1 MKKELSRRSGVQIAA
16 ELMKLLGGRL
26 SAVMLLAVLN
36 GSLGFLCAMGVP
48 FFGAVG
54 IAKALGESIPL
65 TYGAIAGLCVGCG
78 VLRGGLRYLE
88 QYGNHYIAFRLLAVL
103 RDKIFTKLRALCPA
117 KLESRQKGSL
127 LTMITADIETLEVF
141 YAHTVSPV
149 CIAVLV
155 SAAVMV
161 VTGLAASWYLS
172 LIAAA
177 AYLCIGVLLPRF
189 FSRRMAETGMRYR
202 RELGDFGAYFLDSIK
217 GIRELVLYNAGETRA
232 AEVGRRSDAMLGRT
246 KALKRETALSAAA
259 TEAAVS
265 LSVLAVLAVGIFLV
279 HIGSLSVG
287 RMVLG
292 VTAVFGSF
300 GPVIAVSALPANLN
314 QTFASGERILR
325 LLEEQP
331 EVEAVENGT
340 ELSCE
345 GLEVHDL
352 SFAYGGEAVLK
363 GVSMTARK
371 NEIVG
376 IVGESGCGKST
387 LLKLLLRFWERS
399 GGQIRYNGTDI
410 DEINTESLYRNVTMV
425 SQSTYLFDATIAEN
439 LRVAKPD
446 ATDEELMAALRMAS
460 AEELVQALPEG
471 LNTPAGLLGERL
483 SMGERQRIGL
493 ARAFLSGCPLILL
506 DEPTS
511 NVDSINEGVILR
523 ALLKHK
529 QGQDDHSGI
538 PPRVY
543 HGGGGQ
549 GIQNGKRTNGGA
561 SNMNRRYLQKFQI
574 KDVVFLAIMSAVAL
588 ATCAVMPLVISLQPL
603 IFGISQL
610 VTALQIGVFFAI
622 GLYKV
627 RKPGSLLIMAL
638 MMGLIQLMMSPPMFL
653 SSVLNGV
660 LIELIVLL
668 LFRGYERDAAVFVA
682 AMLHTPLSL
691 PFNYLY
697 NRIIKGADSPLAAVA
712 DGAPLAAVGMTLAV
726 VAVSALGALIGIKIA
741 RELKKSGVLK
751 K

>member
-54 IAKALGESIPL
+54 IAKALGENIPL
-65 TYGAIAGLCVGCG
+65 SYGSIAALCIGCG

-103 RDKIFTKLRALCPA
+103 RDRIFTKLRALCPA

-155 SAAVMV
+155 SLAVMV

-217 GIRELVLYNAGETRA
+217 GIRELVLYNAGEARA
-232 AEVGRRSDAMLGRT
+232 AEVDRRSDAMLDRT
-246 KALKRETALSAAA
+246 KALKRETALSAAV

-279 HIGSLSVG
+279 RSGSLSVG

-340 ELSCE
+340 ELSYE
-345 GLEVHDL
+345 DLEVHDL
-352 SFAYGGEAVLK
+352 SFAYGGETVLK

-387 LLKLLLRFWERS
+387 LLKLLRFWERS
-399 GGQIRYNGTDI
+399 GGAIRYNGTDI

-439 LRVAKPD
+439 LRIAKPD

-471 LNTPAGLLGERL
+471 LSTPAGLLGGRL

-529 QGQDDHSGI
+529 QG
-538 PPRVY
+538 
-543 HGGGGQ
+543 
-549 GIQNGKRTNGGA
+549 RTIILVSHRA
-561 SNMNRRYLQKFQI
+561 STM
-574 KDVVFLAIMSAVAL
+574 
-588 ATCAVMPLVISLQPL
+588 
-603 IFGISQL
+603 
-610 VTALQIGVFFAI
+610 
-622 GLYKV
+622 
-627 RKPGSLLIMAL
+627 
-638 MMGLIQLMMSPPMFL
+638 
-653 SSVLNGV
+653 
-660 LIELIVLL
+660 
-668 LFRGYERDAAVFVA
+668 
-682 AMLHTPLSL
+682 
-691 PFNYLY
+691 
-697 NRIIKGADSPLAAVA
+697 AVA
-712 DGAPLAAVGMTLAV
+712 DRVYKMENGQMEEQA
-726 VAVSALGALIGIKIA
+726 I
-741 RELKKSGVLK
+741 
-751 K
+751 

>member
-1 MKKELSRRSGVQIAA
+1 MKKELSRRSGVQITA

-65 TYGAIAGLCVGCG
+65 SYGAIAGLCMGCG
-78 VLRGGLRYLE
+78 VPRGGLRYLE

-103 RDKIFTKLRALCPA
+103 RDKIFTKLRGLCPA

-155 SAAVMV
+155 SLAVMV

-217 GIRELVLYNAGETRA
+217 GIRELVLYNAGEARA
-232 AEVGRRSDAMLGRT
+232 AEVDRRSDAMLGRT
-246 KALKRETALSAAA
+246 KALRRETALSAAA

-265 LSVLAVLAVGIFLV
+265 LSVLAVGIFLV
-279 HIGSLSVG
+279 HSGSLSVG

-331 EVEAVENGT
+331 EVEAVEHGT
-340 ELSCE
+340 ELSYE
-345 GLEVHDL
+345 GLEVNNL

-363 GVSMTARK
+363 DVSMTVRK

-439 LRVAKPD
+439 LRIAKPD
-446 ATDEELMAALRMAS
+446 ATDDELMAALRMAS
-460 AEELVQALPEG
+460 AEELVQALPQG
-471 LNTPAGLLGERL
+471 LSTPAGLLGGRL

-529 QGQDDHSGI
+529 QG
-538 PPRVY
+538 
-543 HGGGGQ
+543 
-549 GIQNGKRTNGGA
+549 RTIILVSHRA
-561 SNMNRRYLQKFQI
+561 STM
-574 KDVVFLAIMSAVAL
+574 
-588 ATCAVMPLVISLQPL
+588 
-603 IFGISQL
+603 
-610 VTALQIGVFFAI
+610 
-622 GLYKV
+622 
-627 RKPGSLLIMAL
+627 
-638 MMGLIQLMMSPPMFL
+638 
-653 SSVLNGV
+653 
-660 LIELIVLL
+660 
-668 LFRGYERDAAVFVA
+668 
-682 AMLHTPLSL
+682 
-691 PFNYLY
+691 
-697 NRIIKGADSPLAAVA
+697 AVA
-712 DGAPLAAVGMTLAV
+712 DRVYKMENGQMEEQA
-726 VAVSALGALIGIKIA
+726 I
-741 RELKKSGVLK
+741 
-751 K
+751 

>member
-65 TYGAIAGLCVGCG
+65 SYGAIAALCVDCG

-103 RDKIFTKLRALCPA
+103 RDKIFTKLRTLCPA

-155 SAAVMV
+155 SLAVMV

-172 LIAAA
+172 LIAAV

-217 GIRELVLYNAGETRA
+217 GIRELVLYNAGEARA
-232 AEVGRRSDAMLGRT
+232 AEVDRRSDAMLGRT
-246 KALKRETALSAAA
+246 KTLKRETALSAAA

-265 LSVLAVLAVGIFLV
+265 LAVLAVLAVGIYLV
-279 HIGSLSVG
+279 HSGSLSVG

-340 ELSCE
+340 ELSYE

-387 LLKLLLRFWERS
+387 LLKLLRFWERS

-410 DEINTESLYRNVTMV
+410 DEINTESLYRNATMV

-471 LNTPAGLLGERL
+471 LSTPAGLLGGRL

-529 QGQDDHSGI
+529 QG
-538 PPRVY
+538 
-543 HGGGGQ
+543 
-549 GIQNGKRTNGGA
+549 RTIILVSHRA
-561 SNMNRRYLQKFQI
+561 STM
-574 KDVVFLAIMSAVAL
+574 
-588 ATCAVMPLVISLQPL
+588 
-603 IFGISQL
+603 
-610 VTALQIGVFFAI
+610 
-622 GLYKV
+622 
-627 RKPGSLLIMAL
+627 
-638 MMGLIQLMMSPPMFL
+638 
-653 SSVLNGV
+653 
-660 LIELIVLL
+660 
-668 LFRGYERDAAVFVA
+668 
-682 AMLHTPLSL
+682 
-691 PFNYLY
+691 
-697 NRIIKGADSPLAAVA
+697 AVA
-712 DGAPLAAVGMTLAV
+712 DRVYKMENGQMEEQA
-726 VAVSALGALIGIKIA
+726 I
-741 RELKKSGVLK
+741 
-751 K
+751 

>member
-1 MKKELSRRSGVQIAA
+1 MKKELSRRSGVQIAP

-54 IAKALGESIPL
+54 IAKALGENIPL
-65 TYGAIAGLCVGCG
+65 SYGSIAALCIGCG

-103 RDKIFTKLRALCPA
+103 RDRIFTKLRALCPA

-155 SAAVMV
+155 SLAVMV

-177 AYLCIGVLLPRF
+177 AYLCIGILLPRF

-217 GIRELVLYNAGETRA
+217 GIRELVLYNAGEARA
-232 AEVGRRSDAMLGRT
+232 AEVDRRSDAMLDRT
-246 KALKRETALSAAA
+246 KALKRETALSAAV

-279 HIGSLSVG
+279 RSGSLSVG

-340 ELSCE
+340 ELSYE
-345 GLEVHDL
+345 DLEIHDL
-352 SFAYGGEAVLK
+352 SFAYGGETVLR

-387 LLKLLLRFWERS
+387 LLKLLRFWERS

-439 LRVAKPD
+439 LRIAKPD

-471 LNTPAGLLGERL
+471 LSTPAGLLGGRL

-523 ALLKHK
+523 ALLKHR
-529 QGQDDHSGI
+529 QG
-538 PPRVY
+538 
-543 HGGGGQ
+543 
-549 GIQNGKRTNGGA
+549 RTIILVSHRA
-561 SNMNRRYLQKFQI
+561 STM
-574 KDVVFLAIMSAVAL
+574 
-588 ATCAVMPLVISLQPL
+588 
-603 IFGISQL
+603 
-610 VTALQIGVFFAI
+610 
-622 GLYKV
+622 
-627 RKPGSLLIMAL
+627 
-638 MMGLIQLMMSPPMFL
+638 
-653 SSVLNGV
+653 
-660 LIELIVLL
+660 
-668 LFRGYERDAAVFVA
+668 
-682 AMLHTPLSL
+682 
-691 PFNYLY
+691 
-697 NRIIKGADSPLAAVA
+697 AVA
-712 DGAPLAAVGMTLAV
+712 DRVYKMENGQMEEQA
-726 VAVSALGALIGIKIA
+726 I
-741 RELKKSGVLK
+741 
-751 K
+751 

>member
-1 MKKELSRRSGVQIAA
+1 MAFCCPGFSPAA
-16 ELMKLLGGRL
+16 WPRPACGTGGR
-26 SAVMLLAVLN
+26 
-36 GSLGFLCAMGVP
+36 
-48 FFGAVG
+48 
-54 IAKALGESIPL
+54 
-65 TYGAIAGLCVGCG
+65 
-78 VLRGGLRYLE
+78 
-88 QYGNHYIAFRLLAVL
+88 
-103 RDKIFTKLRALCPA
+103 
-117 KLESRQKGSL
+117 
-127 LTMITADIETLEVF
+127 
-141 YAHTVSPV
+141 
-149 CIAVLV
+149 
-155 SAAVMV
+155 
-161 VTGLAASWYLS
+161 
-172 LIAAA
+172 
-177 AYLCIGVLLPRF
+177 
-189 FSRRMAETGMRYR
+189 
-202 RELGDFGAYFLDSIK
+202 LGDFGAYFLDSIK
-217 GIRELVLYNAGETRA
+217 GIRELVLYNAGEARA
-232 AEVGRRSDAMLGRT
+232 AEVDRRSDAMLGRT
-246 KALKRETALSAAA
+246 KALRRETALSAAA

-279 HIGSLSVG
+279 HSGSLSVG

-331 EVEAVENGT
+331 EVEAVEHGT
-340 ELSCE
+340 ELSYE
-345 GLEVHDL
+345 GLEVNNL

-363 GVSMTARK
+363 DVSMTVRK

-439 LRVAKPD
+439 LRIAKPD
-446 ATDEELMAALRMAS
+446 ATDDELMAALRMAS
-460 AEELVQALPEG
+460 AEELVQALPQG
-471 LNTPAGLLGERL
+471 LSTPAGLLGGRL
-483 SMGERQRIGL
+483 SMGERQRIGAGAGVSL
-493 ARAFLSGCPLILL
+493 RLPAYSAGRAHQQRGQHQRGRDPAGAF
-506 DEPTS
+506 E
-511 NVDSINEGVILR
+511 
-523 ALLKHK
+523 A
-529 QGQDDHSGI
+529 QAGQDHHSGI
-538 PPRVY
+538 PPRIH

-561 SNMNRRYLQKFQI
+561 GNMNRRYLQKFQI

-588 ATCAVMPLVISLQPL
+588 TTCAVMPLVISLQPL

-653 SSVLNGV
+653 SSVLNGI

-697 NRIIKGADSPLAAVA
+697 NRLVKGADSPLAAVA
-712 DGAPLAAVGMTLAV
+712 DRAPLAAVGMTLAV

-741 RELKKSGVLK
+741 KELKKSGVLK

>member
-1 MKKELSRRSGVQIAA
+1 MKKELSRRSGVQIAP

-54 IAKALGESIPL
+54 IAKALGENIPL
-65 TYGAIAGLCVGCG
+65 SYGSIAALCIGCG

-103 RDKIFTKLRALCPA
+103 RDRIFTKLRALCPA

-155 SAAVMV
+155 SLAVMV

-217 GIRELVLYNAGETRA
+217 GIRELVLYNAGEARA
-232 AEVGRRSDAMLGRT
+232 AEVDRRSDAMLDRT
-246 KALKRETALSAAA
+246 KALKRETALSAAV

-279 HIGSLSVG
+279 RSGSLSVG

-340 ELSCE
+340 ELSYE
-345 GLEVHDL
+345 DLEIHDL
-352 SFAYGGEAVLK
+352 SFAYGGETVLK

-387 LLKLLLRFWERS
+387 LLKLLRFWERS

-439 LRVAKPD
+439 LRIAKPD

-471 LNTPAGLLGERL
+471 LSTPAGLLGGRL

-523 ALLKHK
+523 ALLKHRR
-529 QGQDDHSGI
+529 G
-538 PPRVY
+538 
-543 HGGGGQ
+543 
-549 GIQNGKRTNGGA
+549 RTIILVSHRA
-561 SNMNRRYLQKFQI
+561 STM
-574 KDVVFLAIMSAVAL
+574 
-588 ATCAVMPLVISLQPL
+588 
-603 IFGISQL
+603 
-610 VTALQIGVFFAI
+610 
-622 GLYKV
+622 
-627 RKPGSLLIMAL
+627 
-638 MMGLIQLMMSPPMFL
+638 
-653 SSVLNGV
+653 
-660 LIELIVLL
+660 
-668 LFRGYERDAAVFVA
+668 
-682 AMLHTPLSL
+682 
-691 PFNYLY
+691 
-697 NRIIKGADSPLAAVA
+697 AVA
-712 DGAPLAAVGMTLAV
+712 DRVYKMENGQMEEQA
-726 VAVSALGALIGIKIA
+726 I
-741 RELKKSGVLK
+741 
-751 K
+751 

>member
-65 TYGAIAGLCVGCG
+65 TYGAIAALCVGCG

-155 SAAVMV
+155 SVAVMA

-217 GIRELVLYNAGETRA
+217 GIRELVLYNAGEARA
-232 AEVGRRSDAMLGRT
+232 AEVDRRSDAMLDRT
-246 KALKRETALSAAA
+246 KALKRETALSAAV

-279 HIGSLSVG
+279 RSGSLSVG

-340 ELSCE
+340 ELSYE
-345 GLEVHDL
+345 DLEVHDL
-352 SFAYGGEAVLK
+352 SFAYGGETVLK

-387 LLKLLLRFWERS
+387 LLKLLRFWERS

-439 LRVAKPD
+439 LRIAKPD

-471 LNTPAGLLGERL
+471 LSTPAGLLGGRL

-529 QGQDDHSGI
+529 QD
-538 PPRVY
+538 
-543 HGGGGQ
+543 
-549 GIQNGKRTNGGA
+549 RTIILVSHRA
-561 SNMNRRYLQKFQI
+561 STM
-574 KDVVFLAIMSAVAL
+574 
-588 ATCAVMPLVISLQPL
+588 
-603 IFGISQL
+603 
-610 VTALQIGVFFAI
+610 
-622 GLYKV
+622 
-627 RKPGSLLIMAL
+627 
-638 MMGLIQLMMSPPMFL
+638 
-653 SSVLNGV
+653 
-660 LIELIVLL
+660 
-668 LFRGYERDAAVFVA
+668 
-682 AMLHTPLSL
+682 
-691 PFNYLY
+691 
-697 NRIIKGADSPLAAVA
+697 AVA
-712 DGAPLAAVGMTLAV
+712 DRVYKMENGQVEEQA
-726 VAVSALGALIGIKIA
+726 I
-741 RELKKSGVLK
+741 
-751 K
+751 

>member
-1 MKKELSRRSGVQIAA
+1 MKKELSRRSGVQIAP

-54 IAKALGESIPL
+54 IAKALGENIPL
-65 TYGAIAGLCVGCG
+65 SYGSIAALCIGCG

-103 RDKIFTKLRALCPA
+103 RDRIFTKLRALCPA

-141 YAHTVSPV
+141 YAHPVSPV

-155 SAAVMV
+155 SLAVMV

-217 GIRELVLYNAGETRA
+217 GIRELVLYNAGEARA
-232 AEVGRRSDAMLGRT
+232 AEVDRRSDAMLDRT
-246 KALKRETALSAAA
+246 KALKRETALSAAV

-279 HIGSLSVG
+279 RSGSLSVG

-340 ELSCE
+340 ELSYE
-345 GLEVHDL
+345 DLEVHDL
-352 SFAYGGEAVLK
+352 SFAYGGETVLK

-387 LLKLLLRFWERS
+387 LLKLLRFWERS

-439 LRVAKPD
+439 LRIAKPD

-471 LNTPAGLLGERL
+471 LSTPAGLLGGRL

-523 ALLKHK
+523 ALLKHRR
-529 QGQDDHSGI
+529 G
-538 PPRVY
+538 
-543 HGGGGQ
+543 
-549 GIQNGKRTNGGA
+549 RTIILVSHRA
-561 SNMNRRYLQKFQI
+561 STM
-574 KDVVFLAIMSAVAL
+574 
-588 ATCAVMPLVISLQPL
+588 
-603 IFGISQL
+603 
-610 VTALQIGVFFAI
+610 
-622 GLYKV
+622 
-627 RKPGSLLIMAL
+627 
-638 MMGLIQLMMSPPMFL
+638 
-653 SSVLNGV
+653 
-660 LIELIVLL
+660 
-668 LFRGYERDAAVFVA
+668 
-682 AMLHTPLSL
+682 
-691 PFNYLY
+691 
-697 NRIIKGADSPLAAVA
+697 AVA
-712 DGAPLAAVGMTLAV
+712 DRVYKMENGQMEEQA
-726 VAVSALGALIGIKIA
+726 I
-741 RELKKSGVLK
+741 
-751 K
+751 

>member
-1 MKKELSRRSGVQIAA
+1 MKKELSRRSGVQIAP

-54 IAKALGESIPL
+54 IAKALGENIPL
-65 TYGAIAGLCVGCG
+65 SYGSIAALCIGCG

-103 RDKIFTKLRALCPA
+103 RDRIFTKLRALCPA

-155 SAAVMV
+155 SLAVMV

-217 GIRELVLYNAGETRA
+217 GIRELVLYNAGEARA
-232 AEVGRRSDAMLGRT
+232 AEVDRRSDAMLDRT
-246 KALKRETALSAAA
+246 KALKRETALSAAV

-279 HIGSLSVG
+279 RSGSLSVG

-340 ELSCE
+340 ELSYE
-345 GLEVHDL
+345 DLEVHDL
-352 SFAYGGEAVLK
+352 SFAYGGETVLK

-387 LLKLLLRFWERS
+387 LLKLLRFWERS

-439 LRVAKPD
+439 LRIAKPD

-471 LNTPAGLLGERL
+471 LSTSAGLLGGRL

-529 QGQDDHSGI
+529 QG
-538 PPRVY
+538 
-543 HGGGGQ
+543 
-549 GIQNGKRTNGGA
+549 RTIILVSHRA
-561 SNMNRRYLQKFQI
+561 STM
-574 KDVVFLAIMSAVAL
+574 
-588 ATCAVMPLVISLQPL
+588 
-603 IFGISQL
+603 
-610 VTALQIGVFFAI
+610 
-622 GLYKV
+622 
-627 RKPGSLLIMAL
+627 
-638 MMGLIQLMMSPPMFL
+638 
-653 SSVLNGV
+653 
-660 LIELIVLL
+660 
-668 LFRGYERDAAVFVA
+668 
-682 AMLHTPLSL
+682 
-691 PFNYLY
+691 
-697 NRIIKGADSPLAAVA
+697 AVA
-712 DGAPLAAVGMTLAV
+712 DRVYKMENGQMEEQA
-726 VAVSALGALIGIKIA
+726 I
-741 RELKKSGVLK
+741 
-751 K
+751 

>member
-65 TYGAIAGLCVGCG
+65 SYGAIAALCVGCG

-103 RDKIFTKLRALCPA
+103 RDKIFTKLRTLCPA
-117 KLESRQKGSL
+117 KLENRQKGSL

-155 SAAVMV
+155 SAVVMV

-172 LIAAA
+172 LIAA

-217 GIRELVLYNAGETRA
+217 GIRELVLYNAGEARA
-232 AEVGRRSDAMLGRT
+232 AEVDRRSNAMLGRT
-246 KALKRETALSAAA
+246 KTLKWETALSTAA

-279 HIGSLSVG
+279 HSGSLSVG

-340 ELSCE
+340 ELSYE

-352 SFAYGGEAVLK
+352 SFAYGGEAVLR
-363 GVSMTARK
+363 GVSMAARK

-410 DEINTESLYRNVTMV
+410 DEINTENLYQNVTMV

-446 ATDEELMAALRMAS
+446 ATDDELMAALRMAS

-471 LNTPAGLLGERL
+471 LNTPAGLLGGRL

-529 QGQDDHSGI
+529 QG
-538 PPRVY
+538 
-543 HGGGGQ
+543 
-549 GIQNGKRTNGGA
+549 RT
-561 SNMNRRYLQKFQI
+561 
-574 KDVVFLAIMSAVAL
+574 
-588 ATCAVMPLVISLQPL
+588 
-603 IFGISQL
+603 
-610 VTALQIGVFFAI
+610 
-622 GLYKV
+622 
-627 RKPGSLLIMAL
+627 
-638 MMGLIQLMMSPPMFL
+638 
-653 SSVLNGV
+653 
-660 LIELIVLL
+660 IVLVSH
-668 LFRGYERDAAVFVA
+668 RAST
-682 AMLHTPLSL
+682 M
-691 PFNYLY
+691 
-697 NRIIKGADSPLAAVA
+697 AVA
-712 DGAPLAAVGMTLAV
+712 DRVYKMENGQMEEQA
-726 VAVSALGALIGIKIA
+726 I
-741 RELKKSGVLK
+741 
-751 K
+751 

>member
-1 MKKELSRRSGVQIAA
+1 MKKELSRRSGVQIAP

-54 IAKALGESIPL
+54 IAKALGENIPL
-65 TYGAIAGLCVGCG
+65 SYGSIAALCIGCG

-103 RDKIFTKLRALCPA
+103 RDRIFTKLRALCPA

-155 SAAVMV
+155 SLAVMV

-217 GIRELVLYNAGETRA
+217 GIRELVLYNAGEARA
-232 AEVGRRSDAMLGRT
+232 AEVDRRSDAMLDRT
-246 KALKRETALSAAA
+246 KALKRETALSAAV

-279 HIGSLSVG
+279 RSGSLSVG

-340 ELSCE
+340 ELSYE
-345 GLEVHDL
+345 DLEVHDL
-352 SFAYGGEAVLK
+352 SFAYGGETVLK

-387 LLKLLLRFWERS
+387 LLKLLRFWERS

-439 LRVAKPD
+439 LRIAKPD

-471 LNTPAGLLGERL
+471 LSTPAGLLGGRL

-511 NVDSINEGVILR
+511 NVDSINEGIILR
-523 ALLKHK
+523 ALLKHR
-529 QGQDDHSGI
+529 QG
-538 PPRVY
+538 
-543 HGGGGQ
+543 
-549 GIQNGKRTNGGA
+549 RTIILVSHRA
-561 SNMNRRYLQKFQI
+561 STM
-574 KDVVFLAIMSAVAL
+574 
-588 ATCAVMPLVISLQPL
+588 
-603 IFGISQL
+603 
-610 VTALQIGVFFAI
+610 
-622 GLYKV
+622 
-627 RKPGSLLIMAL
+627 
-638 MMGLIQLMMSPPMFL
+638 
-653 SSVLNGV
+653 
-660 LIELIVLL
+660 
-668 LFRGYERDAAVFVA
+668 
-682 AMLHTPLSL
+682 
-691 PFNYLY
+691 
-697 NRIIKGADSPLAAVA
+697 AVA
-712 DGAPLAAVGMTLAV
+712 DRVYKMGNGQMEEQA
-726 VAVSALGALIGIKIA
+726 I
-741 RELKKSGVLK
+741 
-751 K
+751 